1 MNATKSKLIFHLIAI
16 ATVAI
21 WGTTFVSTKILI
33 QHGLTP
39 SEIFFYRF
47 VLAYICM
54 WSISRKKLFANRI
67 KDELLL
73 FLAGLCGGT
82 IYFLTENTA
91 LGITL
96 ASNVSLIV
104 CTSPILTTF
113 LSYLFKRKEPFTRH
127 LLYGSFMALIG
138 VGLVVFNGSFILK
151 INPLGDFLSLTA
163 ALMWAFYCL
172 ILKQLDSRYSTV
184 FITRKVFFYGIM
196 TTLPVFL
203 FRPLHWHTSLMLQPV
218 VWGNLLFL
226 GIIASMLCF
235 ISWNACVKELGAV
248 QSTNYIYIVPLVTLL
263 TSAIIIDEKI
273 TVIALSGCFLILCGV
288 YLAERKISFTFSTKT
303 KVYE

>member
-203 FRPLHWHTSLMLQPV
+203 FRPLHWDTSLILQPV

-248 QSTNYIYIVPLVTLL
+248 QSTNYIYIVPLLTLL

>member
-54 WSISRKKLFANRI
+54 WSISRKKLFANRF

-203 FRPLHWHTSLMLQPV
+203 FRPLHWDTSLMLQPV

>member
-203 FRPLHWHTSLMLQPV
+203 FRPLHWDTSLILQPV

>member
-73 FLAGLCGGT
+73 FFAGLCGGT

-203 FRPLHWHTSLMLQPV
+203 FRPLHWDTSLMLQPV